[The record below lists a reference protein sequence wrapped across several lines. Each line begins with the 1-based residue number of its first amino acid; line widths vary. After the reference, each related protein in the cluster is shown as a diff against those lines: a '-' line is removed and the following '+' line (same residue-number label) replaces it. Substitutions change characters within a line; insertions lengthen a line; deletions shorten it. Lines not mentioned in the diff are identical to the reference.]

1 MIPLIVNYIKEQT
14 KIHNQNNVTRTKAY
28 LDFYRKF
35 PEIKWSFLASYVSRN
50 AGWNMTDLQSEPYVQ
65 FLSEDQRK
73 SLYLTYES
81 INWYIFQDAYPQLLI
96 YQLSMEKNTPLFFLF
111 KHFHISKFVE
121 EEWYRFYKYGG
132 EDRLLYAQIIN
143 EQNLI
148 EQPIM
153 EQQPYKSKVFHKL
166 PFKGQNMAH
175 FNAVLLP
182 TEDGKIYGDFVSH
195 FLSVSK
201 RISIGKKIANLL
213 FYPGLYPM
221 FYSFAKH
228 IEITGDRMEYEQFLN
243 KERITDSHKLADF
256 YRDTKHQL
264 NEYREDW
271 SSYTKVKRKWF
282 KEESIK
288 KIKPINSEFYKK
300 RKWIKD
306 LSSIKGS
313 IKHESVEKS

>member
-28 LDFYRKF
+28 LNFYERF
-35 PEIKWSFLASYVSRN
+35 PEIKWSFLASFVSRN

-96 YQLSMEKNTPLFFLF
+96 YQLSVEKETPLFFLL
-111 KHFHISKFVE
+111 KHFQVSNFVE
-121 EEWYRFYKYGG
+121 EEWYRYFR
-132 EDRLLYAQIIN
+132 EHDEERLLYAQIIN

-153 EQQPYKSKVFHKL
+153 EKQPYKRKVFRTI
-166 PFKGQNMAH
+166 PFQGQNMVH

-182 TEDGKIYGDFVSH
+182 TEQGKLYGDFVSN
-195 FLSVSK
+195 FLSVNK
-201 RISIGKKIANLL
+201 RIAIGKRIANIL
-213 FYPGLYPM
+213 FYPHLYPL
-221 FYSFAKH
+221 FKSFADH
-228 IEITGDRMEYEQFLN
+228 VDVTGDRMEYEQFMETPL
-243 KERITDSHKLADF
+243 TQSHNLTDF
-256 YRDTKHQL
+256 YRDTQHQI
-264 NEYREDW
+264 NDYRVDW
-271 SSYTKVKRKWF
+271 SAYTKIKRRWF
-282 KEESIK
+282 KEEPLK
-288 KIKPINSEFYKK
+288 NIKPINHSFYKK
-300 RKWIKD
+300 RQWIKH
-306 LSSIKGS
+306 LGTMKGS